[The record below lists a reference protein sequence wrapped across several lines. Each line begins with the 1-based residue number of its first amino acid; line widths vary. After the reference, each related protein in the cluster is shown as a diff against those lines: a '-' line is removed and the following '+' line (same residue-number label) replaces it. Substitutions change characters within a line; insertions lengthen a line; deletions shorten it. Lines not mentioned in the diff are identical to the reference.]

1 MDELIAQ
8 LAALLKGIWKYRWY
22 ALAVAF
28 PILIGGGA
36 VVYTLPNNYQA
47 SARVFVDT
55 QSILKPILA
64 GMTSIPNVEQQVSIM
79 SRTLLSRPNVERVMR
94 MADLDIK
101 TQSVKEKEALVNDLI
116 NQLKIGGTASNDI
129 YSISYN
135 NADPKLAKN
144 VVQSLLTIFIE
155 GSFGDKRQDSD
166 NAVRFIDEQIKL
178 YEQKLVAGENALKE
192 FRLKNNNLTAG
203 KEGDYGAKLAETTE
217 MLNQAK
223 LALIEAEQ
231 ARNSIKNEIAGE
243 EPILEGEAAQQT
255 QAAPVNPE
263 LDARIA
269 ALQKNLDMLRTQF
282 TDQHPDIAAT
292 KRLIDQ
298 LDERKRQ
305 EAKQRGSAPPVI
317 GKNYTPVMQQLKIAL
332 SDAEARVASIRARV
346 DEYSARVVRLRSM
359 GSAVPEVEA
368 ELAQLNRDYQIN
380 KSNYEK
386 LVASREAAK
395 LSGNL
400 SATTEM
406 MSFRIIDPPTV
417 PLKPVG
423 PNRPRLFSM
432 VFAGAVLAGLGV
444 AFLISQVR
452 PTYLSHAQL
461 RALTGLPVLGSISMN
476 WTDKEKSRRQRGLI
490 AFGTVLTALIITF
503 GGLMGMMLVKT

>member
-8 LAALLKGIWKYRWY
+8 LTALLKGVWKYRWY
-22 ALAVAF
+22 SIAVAF

-55 QSILKPILA
+55 QSILKPILS
-64 GMTSIPNVEQQVSIM
+64 GMTTIPDVEQQVSIM
-79 SRTLLSRPNVERVMR
+79 SRTLLSRPNIERVMR

-101 TQSVKEKEALVNDLI
+101 AHSVTEREALVNDLA
-116 NQLKIGGTASNDI
+116 NQLRISGTVTNDI

-144 VVQSLLTIFIE
+144 VVHSLLTIFIE

-192 FRLKNNNLTAG
+192 FRLKHSSLTSG
-203 KEGDYGAKLAETTE
+203 KEGDYGAKLAESME
-217 MLNQAK
+217 LLSQAK
-223 LALIEAEQ
+223 LALTEAEQ
-231 ARNSIKNEIAGE
+231 ARNSIKNELAGE
-243 EPILEGEAAQQT
+243 EPILEGEGAPPA
-255 QAAPVNPE
+255 QAAIVNPE

-282 TDQHPDIAAT
+282 TDQHPDVAT
-292 KRLIDQ
+292 TIRLIDQ
-298 LDERKRQ
+298 LEERKRQ
-305 EAKQRGSAPPVI
+305 EAKQRGNAGTVI

-346 DEYSARVVRLRSM
+346 DEYSARVARLKAV
-359 GSAVPEVEA
+359 GGAVPEVEA

-386 LVASREAAK
+386 LVSSREAAK

-417 PLKPVG
+417 PSKAIG
-423 PNRPRLFSM
+423 PNRPRLFSL
-432 VFAGAVLAGLGV
+432 VFVGALFAGLGV
-444 AFLISQVR
+444 ALLISQIR

-461 RALTGLPVLGSISMN
+461 REATGLPVLGSVSMN
-476 WTDKEKSRRQRGLI
+476 WTDREKSRRKRGLI
-490 AFGTVLTALIITF
+490 AFGSALTALILTF
-503 GGLMGMMLVKT
+503 GGMLGMMIVKA